1 MAKGAQKAAKAQKAA
16 FGCLFVSQKCSL
28 CCIFSTAKRCP
39 ANFPYGGRICI
50 TAPARPAIRPAGR
63 PYVEK
68 WSSQTRLEIE
78 CKFQFFCKFK
88 QGWKMSVN
96 FNFLASFLQRAKD
109 LKIQCF
115 CKGARRKKRLGA
127 GPNLRPPNLKGW
139 SLQIELCH

>member
-1 MAKGAQKAAKAQKAA
+1 MFQGSCFRVSGRAAVIPIPEFKIV
-16 FGCLFVSQKCSL
+16 G
-28 CCIFSTAKRCP
+28 TAKRCP

-50 TAPARPAIRPAGR
+50 TAPIRPAGR

-88 QGWKMSVN
+88 QSWKMSVN

-127 GPNLRPPNLKGW
+127 GSNLRPSNLKGW
-139 SLQIELCH
+139 SLPIELCH

>member
-1 MAKGAQKAAKAQKAA
+1 MTHTQGDTHKCPHAAPVQITIRGLYYPCTYLTPRSGARQ
-16 FGCLFVSQKCSL
+16 
-28 CCIFSTAKRCP
+28 IFLMGVEFAVLHPS
-39 ANFPYGGRICI
+39 G
-50 TAPARPAIRPAGR
+50 RPAIR

-78 CKFQFFCKFK
+78 CKFQFFCKSK

-127 GPNLRPPNLKGW
+127 ESNLRPSNLKGW
-139 SLQIELCH
+139 SLPIELCH